1 MPISLAQHCDRL
13 VDSSACRADVVQV
26 VHALAG
32 AAKHIASLISL
43 GSLGEALGESVGQN
57 SDGDVQKY
65 VDLRS
70 HEIVMSVL
78 KSAGVVAVASEESE
92 ELVLLNSEGSLA
104 VAVDPL
110 DGSSNID
117 TNISIGTIFSI
128 IPVGRENRS
137 GLGPFGGPGT
147 QQLGAGFF
155 IYGPQTA
162 LVLTLGN
169 GVDIFTLDPRTSD
182 FRLTRANVRVKDG
195 VREYAIN
202 ASNYRHWEV
211 PVRIYID
218 DCLDGADGVRGSN
231 FNMRWIAS
239 LVAET
244 FRILAR
250 GGVFLYPADGRK
262 GYENGRLR
270 LLYEAAPI
278 AFVMEQAGGMASTGR
293 ARILD
298 LEATSL
304 HQRVPLIFGS
314 ADKVTRLNRL
324 HESPDLDARPSPLFA
339 ERGLFRT

>member
-1 MPISLAQHCDRL
+1 MPISLAQHCDGL
-13 VDSSACRADVVQV
+13 VDARMCRADVVQV
-26 VHALAG
+26 VHALAA
-32 AAKHIASLISL
+32 AAKQIAGLIAL
-43 GSLGEALGESVGQN
+43 GALGEALGEPVGRN

-70 HEIVMSVL
+70 HEIVMSGL
-78 KSAGVVAVASEESE
+78 KNAGVMAVASEESE
-92 ELVLLNSEGSLA
+92 HVVSLDGEGSLA

-128 IPVGRENRS
+128 LPADGKYLPGI
-137 GLGPFGGPGT
+137 GPFGGPGRR
-147 QQLGAGFF
+147 QLGAGFF

-162 LVLTLGN
+162 LVLTLGS
-169 GVDIFTLDPRTSD
+169 GVDIFTLDPRTSE
-182 FRLTRANVRVKDG
+182 FCLTRTNVRVREG

-202 ASNYRHWEV
+202 ASNYRHWEA

-218 DCLDGADGVRGSN
+218 DCLNGADGLRGDN

-239 LVAET
+239 LVAEA

-250 GGVFLYPADGRK
+250 GGVFLYPADGRR
-262 GYENGRLR
+262 GYESGRLR

-314 ADKVTRLNRL
+314 SDKVTRLNRL
-324 HESPDLDARPSPLFA
+324 HESPDLDAERSPLFS